1 LESLARLAME
11 RGGVPAPELQFTI
24 GPYRVDF
31 CWPSAWLVLE
41 VDGRQKYQHLGD
53 LFSEK
58 RREVPDGVSEVTVY
72 AGFEASGTDLF
83 IRLDDFTVS

>member
-1 LESLARLAME
+1 
-11 RGGVPAPELQFTI
+11 
-24 GPYRVDF
+24 
-31 CWPSAWLVLE
+31 
-41 VDGRQKYQHLGD
+41 